1 MVFDEGYSVNLD
13 VVDLYSELNAF
24 VLLASDDGPDV
35 RTVYAD
41 DTVFHFL
48 FLSKCALL
56 AVQPSAIAY

>member
-13 VVDLYSELNAF
+13 VVDLDSELHSL
-24 VLLASDDGPDV
+24 VLLASDNRTDV

-41 DTVFHFL
+41 DTVFHLL

-56 AVQPSAIAY
+56 AIHLF